1 MKKGILTLAVLA
13 SFSSMA
19 VIAEEAKTD
28 GPDMADP
35 TAVYAYAGLA
45 YGNKGLDFE
54 AMAVLTKTDTQRSG
68 FIFEAKD
75 ILDSDNKTESNFGH
89 DISSRN
95 FRLRYGS
102 INTTNGLGGFADIV
116 AAEHPFFGNMVVAQA
131 GPVATIPIG
140 DNLYIWPMLLVGGVV
155 AEDNTAQNIELVIA
169 KLQSKIAKLE
179 PAAAANV
186 PGAADA
192 LRAAKFAE
200 ASLKVDQLKTNTSS
214 EGMDWM
220 ATTGTAM
227 AYIRY
232 QPHEDFFA
240 LGSIR
245 YTTSLSGKEW
255 DADVV
260 DGGLQM
266 ASTAWD
272 LKLGYYLTKTQTI
285 TLFYSGDNT
294 NADDKYSLG
303 YKFAF

>member
-19 VIAEEAKTD
+19 VIAEEAKAD

-75 ILDSDNKTESNFGH
+75 ILDEDKYTEPTTGR
-89 DISSRN
+89 DVSSRN
-95 FRLRYGS
+95 FRLRYGN

-116 AAEHPFFGNMVVAQA
+116 AAEHPFFGNMVVAQV

-140 DNLYIWPMLLVGGVV
+140 DDIYIWPMLLVGGVV
-155 AEDNTAQNIELVIA
+155 AEDNTSQLIDMQIA
-169 KLQSKIAKLE
+169 KAIAMNA
-179 PAAAANV
+179 PAATIAALN
-186 PGAADA
+186 AQ
-192 LRAAKFAE
+192 KT
-200 ASLKVDQLKTNTSS
+200 ASNMSS

-220 ATTGTAM
+220 TTTGTAM
-227 AYIRY
+227 AYVRY
-232 QPHEDFFA
+232 QPHDDFFA

-245 YTTSLSGKEW
+245 YTKALAGKEW
-255 DADVV
+255 DEDIA
-260 DGGLQM
+260 DGGLKM
-266 ASTAWD
+266 ASTVWD

-285 TLFYSGDNT
+285 TLYYSGDNT
-294 NADDKYSLG
+294 SADDKYSLG

>member
-35 TAVYAYAGLA
+35 TAVYTYAGLA

-75 ILDSDNKTESNFGH
+75 ILDDDKETSSITGRDV
-89 DISSRN
+89 SSRN

-140 DNLYIWPMLLVGGVV
+140 DDLYIWPMLLVGGVV
-155 AEDNTAQNIELVIA
+155 AEDNSAQNLGFAIDKTKADIA
-169 KLQSKIAKLE
+169 KAKAAGDADTVKKLSIAL
-179 PAAAANV
+179 
-186 PGAADA
+186 
-192 LRAAKFAE
+192 
-200 ASLKVDQLKTNTSS
+200 ASLMSQEAVTTTSS

-255 DADVV
+255 DADVK

-285 TLFYSGDNT
+285 TLFYGGDNT
-294 NADDKYSLG
+294 KADDKYSLG

>member
-68 FIFEAKD
+68 FIFEVKD
-75 ILDSDNKTESNFGH
+75 ILDEDNYTEPTTGR

-95 FRLRYGS
+95 FRLRYGN

-140 DNLYIWPMLLVGGVV
+140 DDIYIWPMLLVGGVV
-155 AEDNTAQNIELVIA
+155 AEDNTSQNLEFAIA
-169 KLQSKIAKLE
+169 KTKAGIVQ
-179 PAAAANV
+179 
-186 PGAADA
+186 
-192 LRAAKFAE
+192 AE
-200 ASLKVDQLKTNTSS
+200 ASGNTQAANSLKRALAGLMGQQALTTTSS

-220 ATTGTAM
+220 TTTGTAM
-227 AYIRY
+227 SYIRY

-245 YTTSLSGKEW
+245 YTKALAGKEW
-255 DADVV
+255 DKDII

-285 TLFYSGDNT
+285 TLYYSGDNT
-294 NADDKYSLG
+294 SADDKYSLG

>member
-45 YGNKGLDFE
+45 YGNNGLDFE
-54 AMAVLTKTDTQRSG
+54 AMGVLTKTDTQRSG

-75 ILDSDNKTESNFGH
+75 ILDDDKYTSDVTGREV
-89 DISSRN
+89 SSRN
-95 FRLRYGS
+95 YRIRYGN
-102 INTTNGLGGFADIV
+102 INTTNGLGGFVDVV

-131 GPVATIPIG
+131 GPVATIPVG
-140 DNLYIWPMLLVGGVV
+140 DDIYIWPMLLVGGVI
-155 AEDNTAQNIELVIA
+155 AEDNTAQNLELAVGKAQVALGQATAGGNPDTIA
-169 KLQSKIAKLE
+169 AAKIALVSLMSQQLT
-179 PAAAANV
+179 V
-186 PGAADA
+186 P
-192 LRAAKFAE
+192 
-200 ASLKVDQLKTNTSS
+200 TSS

-220 ATTGTAM
+220 TTTATAM
-227 AYIRY
+227 AYVRY
-232 QPHEDFFA
+232 QPHDDFFA

-245 YTTSLSGKEW
+245 YTTALAGKEW
-255 DADVV
+255 DTDVV

-272 LKLGYYLTKTQTI
+272 LKLGYYLTSTQTI

-294 NADDKYSLG
+294 SADDKYSLG

>member
-75 ILDSDNKTESNFGH
+75 ILDEDNKPGAFGN
-89 DISSRN
+89 DVSSRN

-131 GPVATIPIG
+131 GPVATIPLG
-140 DNLYIWPMLLVGGVV
+140 DNIYIWPMLLVGGVV
-155 AEDNTAQNIELVIA
+155 AEDNTNQLLENAG
-169 KLQSKIAKLE
+169 KLAY
-179 PAAAANV
+179 AAALKD
-186 PGAADA
+186 GKSQADA
-192 LRAAKFAE
+192 MAIGQAVQGSADQQL
-200 ASLKVDQLKTNTSS
+200 ASNNLTS

-227 AYIRY
+227 AYVRY

-245 YTTSLSGKEW
+245 YTTSLAGKEW

>member
-75 ILDSDNKTESNFGH
+75 ILDEDNKPGAFGN
-89 DISSRN
+89 DVSSRN

-131 GPVATIPIG
+131 GPVATIPLG
-140 DNLYIWPMLLVGGVV
+140 DNIYIWPMLLVGGVV
-155 AEDNTAQNIELVIA
+155 AEDNTAQLLSMAIA
-169 KLQSKIAKLE
+169 KT
-179 PAAAANV
+179 AAA
-186 PGAADA
+186 GGDTTF
-192 LRAAKFAE
+192 LE
-200 ASLKVDQLKTNTSS
+200 SQLSASQMSS

-220 ATTGTAM
+220 TTTGTVM
-227 AYIRY
+227 TYVRY
-232 QPHEDFFA
+232 QPHDDFFA

-245 YTTSLSGKEW
+245 YTTALSGKEW
-255 DADVV
+255 DTDIA

-285 TLFYSGDNT
+285 TLFYAGDNT
-294 NADDKYSLG
+294 SADDKYSLG

>member
-75 ILDSDNKTESNFGH
+75 ILDEDNKPGAFGN
-89 DISSRN
+89 DVSSRN

-155 AEDNTAQNIELVIA
+155 AEDNTNDFSAQQIDAQV
-169 KLQSKIAKLE
+169 KIAQGL
-179 PAAAANV
+179 AALAGKDPVKAGAEARTALTAANNV
-186 PGAADA
+186 
-192 LRAAKFAE
+192 K
-200 ASLKVDQLKTNTSS
+200 S

-227 AYIRY
+227 AYVRY

-245 YTTSLSGKEW
+245 YTTSLAGKEW

-285 TLFYSGDNT
+285 TLFYGGDNT
-294 NADDKYSLG
+294 KADDKYSLG

>member
-28 GPDMADP
+28 NPDMADP
-35 TAVYAYAGLA
+35 TAVYAYAGMA
-45 YGNKGLDFE
+45 YGNEGLDFE
-54 AMAVLTKTDTQRSG
+54 AMGVLSKTETQRSG

-75 ILDSDNKTESNFGH
+75 ILDDDKYTETKTGREV
-89 DISSRN
+89 SSRN
-95 FRLRYGS
+95 FRLRYGN
-102 INTTNGLGGFADIV
+102 INTTNGLGGFVDIV
-116 AAEHPFFGNMVVAQA
+116 AAEHPFFGNMVVPQA
-131 GPVATIPIG
+131 GPVATIPLG
-140 DNLYIWPMLLVGGVV
+140 DDIYIWPMLLVGGVI
-155 AEDNTAQNIELVIA
+155 AEDNTSQL
-169 KLQSKIAKLE
+169 LSLKIAQYE
-179 PAAAANV
+179 AAGASDPAHPLNTAYKT
-186 PGAADA
+186 A
-192 LRAAKFAE
+192 LSQLASAKM
-200 ASLKVDQLKTNTSS
+200 SS

-220 ATTGTAM
+220 TTTGTAM

-232 QPHEDFFA
+232 QPHDDFFA

-245 YTTSLSGKEW
+245 HTKALAGKEW
-255 DADVV
+255 DEDIA

-272 LKLGYYLTKTQTI
+272 LKLGYYLTRTQTI

-294 NADDKYSLG
+294 SADDKYSLG

>member
-35 TAVYAYAGLA
+35 TAVYAYAGMTV
-45 YGNKGLDFE
+45 GNKGVDLE
-54 AMAVLTKTDTQRSG
+54 VMGVLTKTDTQRSG

-75 ILDSDNKTESNFGH
+75 ILDGDSQTGLNNH
-89 DISSRN
+89 DVASRN
-95 FRLRYGS
+95 FRLRYGN
-102 INTTNGLGGFADIV
+102 INTTNGLGGFVDAV

-131 GPVATIPIG
+131 GPVATIPVG
-140 DNLYIWPMLLVGGVV
+140 DDIYIWPMLLVGGVV
-155 AEDNTAQNIELVIA
+155 AEDNTNDFSEAAINAQV
-169 KLQSKIAKLE
+169 KIAQ
-179 PAAAANV
+179 AAAVAVGRDPVAAGKEARALLTAANTT
-186 PGAADA
+186 
-192 LRAAKFAE
+192 K
-200 ASLKVDQLKTNTSS
+200 S

-232 QPHEDFFA
+232 QPHDDFFA

-245 YTTSLSGKEW
+245 YTTSLAGKEW
-255 DADVV
+255 ADDVL

-266 ASTAWD
+266 ASSAWD
-272 LKLGYYLTKTQTI
+272 LKLGYYLTRTQTI
-285 TLFYSGDNT
+285 TAFYSGDNT
-294 NADDKYSLG
+294 SADDKFSLG
-303 YKFAF
+303 YKYAF

>member
-75 ILDSDNKTESNFGH
+75 ILDEDNKPGAFGN
-89 DISSRN
+89 DVSSRN

-131 GPVATIPIG
+131 GPVATIPLG
-140 DNLYIWPMLLVGGVV
+140 DNIYIWPMLLVGGVV
-155 AEDNTAQNIELVIA
+155 AEDNTNQLLENAG
-169 KLQSKIAKLE
+169 KLAY
-179 PAAAANV
+179 AAAIEK
-186 PGAADA
+186 GASQAQAAGIGQAAQDSADKQ
-192 LRAAKFAE
+192 L
-200 ASLKVDQLKTNTSS
+200 ASNNLTS

-220 ATTGTAM
+220 TTTGTVM
-227 AYIRY
+227 TYVRY
-232 QPHEDFFA
+232 QPHDDFFA

-245 YTTSLSGKEW
+245 YTTALSGKEW
-255 DADVV
+255 DTDIA

-285 TLFYSGDNT
+285 TLFYAGDNT
-294 NADDKYSLG
+294 SADDKYSLG

>member
-35 TAVYAYAGLA
+35 TAVYAYAGFT

-54 AMAVLTKTDTQRSG
+54 AMGVLTKTDTQRSG

-75 ILDSDNKTESNFGH
+75 ILDSDNKPGTLGN
-89 DISSRN
+89 DVQSRN
-95 FRLRYGS
+95 FRLRYGN
-102 INTTNGLGGFADIV
+102 INTTNGLGGFVDVV
-116 AAEHPFFGNMVVAQA
+116 AAEHPFFGNMVVPQA
-131 GPVATIPIG
+131 GPVATIPVG
-140 DNLYIWPMLLVGGVV
+140 DDIYIWPMLLVGGVV
-155 AEDNTAQNIELVIA
+155 AEDNTNQLLENAG
-169 KLQSKIAKLE
+169 KLAY
-179 PAAAANV
+179 AAALKA
-186 PGAADA
+186 GASQADA
-192 LRAAKFAE
+192 MAASQAAQATADKQL
-200 ASLKVDQLKTNTSS
+200 ASSKLSS

-220 ATTGTAM
+220 TTTGTAM

-232 QPHEDFFA
+232 QPHDDFFA

-245 YTTSLSGKEW
+245 HTKALAGKEW
-255 DADVV
+255 DEDIA

-272 LKLGYYLTKTQTI
+272 LKLGYYLTRTQTI

-294 NADDKYSLG
+294 SADDKYSLG

>member
-28 GPDMADP
+28 GPDMSDP
-35 TAVYAYAGLA
+35 TAVYAYVGVA
-45 YGNKGLDFE
+45 YGSNGLDFE
-54 AMAVLTKTDTQRSG
+54 AMGVLTKTDTQRSG

-75 ILDSDNKTESNFGH
+75 ILDDDKYTESQTGRE
-89 DISSRN
+89 ISSRN
-95 FRLRYGS
+95 YRLRYGS
-102 INTTNGLGGFADIV
+102 INTTNGLGGFVDVV

-131 GPVATIPIG
+131 GPVATIPLG
-140 DNLYIWPMLLVGGVV
+140 DDIYIWPMLLLGGVV
-155 AEDNTAQNIELVIA
+155 AEDNTADFSDEALAIQANLIA
-169 KLQSKIAKLE
+169 EDMVKDVPEAYKKAAYKKAYAGALQSLQTAQ
-179 PAAAANV
+179 NV
-186 PGAADA
+186 
-192 LRAAKFAE
+192 
-200 ASLKVDQLKTNTSS
+200 SS

-232 QPHEDFFA
+232 QPHDDFFA

-245 YTTSLSGKEW
+245 YTTALAGKSW
-255 DADVV
+255 DDDIL

-272 LKLGYYLTKTQTI
+272 LKLGYYLTTTQTI

-303 YKFAF
+303 YKYAF

>member
-54 AMAVLTKTDTQRSG
+54 AMGVLTKTDTQRSG

-75 ILDSDNKTESNFGH
+75 ILDEDKYTEPKTGREV
-89 DISSRN
+89 SSRN
-95 FRLRYGS
+95 YRLRYGN
-102 INTTNGLGGFADIV
+102 INTTNGLGGFVDVV

-131 GPVATIPIG
+131 GPVATIPVG
-140 DNLYIWPMLLVGGVV
+140 DDIYIWPMLLVGGVV
-155 AEDNTAQNIELVIA
+155 AEDNTSQL
-169 KLQSKIAKLE
+169 LDMKIAGAI
-179 PAAAANV
+179 AA
-186 PGAADA
+186 GAP
-192 LRAAKFAE
+192 AE
-200 ASLKVDQLKTNTSS
+200 AIAALEAQRAMSNLSS

-220 ATTGTAM
+220 TTTGTVM
-227 AYIRY
+227 TYVRY
-232 QPHEDFFA
+232 QPHDDFFA

-245 YTTSLSGKEW
+245 YTKALAGKEW
-255 DADVV
+255 DTDIA

-272 LKLGYYLTKTQTI
+272 LKLGYYLTSTQTV

-294 NADDKYSLG
+294 SADDKYSLG
-303 YKFAF
+303 YKYAF

>member
-75 ILDSDNKTESNFGH
+75 ILDEDNYTESTTGR

-116 AAEHPFFGNMVVAQA
+116 AVEHPFFGNMVVAQA
-131 GPVATIPIG
+131 GPVATIPLG
-140 DNLYIWPMLLVGGVV
+140 DNIYIWPMLLVGGVV
-155 AEDNTAQNIELVIA
+155 AEDNSAQNLDLAIA
-169 KLQSKIAKLE
+169 KVQAKLAKNPKD
-179 PAAAANV
+179 PALNAALV
-186 PGAADA
+186 SLMSQQA
-192 LRAAKFAE
+192 LIP
-200 ASLKVDQLKTNTSS
+200 TSS

-227 AYIRY
+227 AYVRY
-232 QPHEDFFA
+232 QPHDDFFA

-245 YTTSLSGKEW
+245 YTKTLAGKEW
-255 DADVV
+255 DADVK
-260 DGGLQM
+260 DGGLQL

-272 LKLGYYLTKTQTI
+272 LKLGYYLTSTQTI

>member
-54 AMAVLTKTDTQRSG
+54 AMGVLTKTDTQRSG

-75 ILDSDNKTESNFGH
+75 IFDEDKYTESTTGREV
-89 DISSRN
+89 SSRN
-95 FRLRYGS
+95 YRFRYGN
-102 INTTNGLGGFADIV
+102 INTTNGLGGFVDVV

-140 DNLYIWPMLLVGGVV
+140 DDIYIWPMLLVGGVV
-155 AEDNTAQNIELVIA
+155 AEDNTADLADASLAAQARIIA
-169 KLQSKIAKLE
+169 ITESGATSGPVYDAWYAGALQKLQT
-179 PAAAANV
+179 ANNV
-186 PGAADA
+186 
-192 LRAAKFAE
+192 
-200 ASLKVDQLKTNTSS
+200 SS

-220 ATTGTAM
+220 TTTGTAM
-227 AYIRY
+227 AYVRY
-232 QPHEDFFA
+232 QPHDDFFA

-245 YTTSLSGKEW
+245 YTTALAGKEW
-255 DADVV
+255 DTDIL

-272 LKLGYYLTKTQTI
+272 LKLGYYLTTKQTV

-294 NADDKYSLG
+294 SADDKYSLG
-303 YKFAF
+303 YKYAF